1 MFERI
6 YASTWHHPVL
16 FWAVGAPLLVYFLRK
31 WSGQPGTPQWDFLRL
46 FAVVFQIEILADA
59 WLTSPWSLLPASSA
73 VSVTFVILGDLRFF
87 VLLERFSF
95 PDRIHRW
102 TASALVL
109 SFIVPLAS
117 IPAQSFWSGRVLFLI
132 YELAFLV
139 LAAVIRFLVLPR
151 RAIDSS
157 IRSWLV
163 RLTNFEMI
171 QYATWAF
178 ADVII
183 LLGADVGFLVR
194 LIPNTMYY
202 AAFVP
207 FACFSAPEEIRS

>member
-16 FWAVGAPLLVYFLRK
+16 FWAVGAPFLVYFLRK
-31 WSGQPGTPQWDFLRL
+31 WGARWCFLPL

-59 WLTSPWSLLPASSA
+59 WLTSPWSLMPASSA
-73 VSVTFVILGDLRFF
+73 VAVTFVVLGDLRFF

-117 IPAQSFWSGRVLFLI
+117 IPAQSFWSGRVLFLT
-132 YELAFLV
+132 YELAFFV
-139 LAAVIRFLVLPR
+139 LAAVIRFVVLPR
-151 RAIDSS
+151 RAIDSA

-163 RLTNFEMI
+163 RLTNFELV

-178 ADVII
+178 ADVVI

-207 FACFSAPEEIRS
+207 FAWLTAPEETRS